1 MTNCIGKIMRK
12 QAPVRQRHLC
22 YLSITFITL
31 LARELKEGA
40 GRYTEL
46 KSFRESLEDVRSD
59 TEVDC
64 KLLLKGD
71 KR

>member
-12 QAPVRQRHLC
+12 QAHNQRHLC

-40 GRYTEL
+40 GRYTKL